1 MATFLFIKQPIKM
14 HILTALHAD
23 WLNLQKASA
32 LVVQKNQNGLSLNT
46 NNIFIEPIFQKL
58 WSFASVYKSG
68 IRMEL
73 VGGLTLSL
81 VPLEEN

>member
-1 MATFLFIKQPIKM
+1 MKPPLKLNPWSPAWMATFLFIQPPITM
-14 HILTALHAD
+14 HILPALHAD

-58 WSFASVYKSG
+58 
-68 IRMEL
+68 
-73 VGGLTLSL
+73 
-81 VPLEEN
+81 